1 MKIKASFTVE
11 AALVF
16 PLLSLVIC
24 GMLLLTLRLY
34 GKVEQYAGRL
44 QTEER
49 QGIPST
55 ELIRLEAV
63 IEEVLQE

>member
-1 MKIKASFTVE
+1 MKWKASFTVE

-16 PLLSLVIC
+16 PLLCFIIC
-24 GMLLLTLRLY
+24 GMLLWTLRLY

-44 QTEER
+44 LTEER
-49 QGIPST
+49 GGIPST

-63 IEEVLQE
+63 LEEVSQ